1 MKTQWSE
8 NRGQQQGQVSEN
20 KISGSLV
27 ELYILSKSHIC
38 NTLKNIFYCVLT
50 LTFLQIFSIELNV

>member
-8 NRGQQQGQVSEN
+8 NRSQQQGHVSEN

-38 NTLKNIFYCVLT
+38 NILKNIFYCDLT

>member
-8 NRGQQQGQVSEN
+8 SRGQQQGQVSEN

-38 NTLKNIFYCVLT
+38 NILKNIFYCVLT
-50 LTFLQIFSIELNV
+50 LTLLQIFSIELNV